1 MLESDIE
8 EGFSLTSKENKQLT
22 VNLYTLYSLSLN
34 RGYGVRF
41 LLGVAN
47 YHSMGYSTFRHM
59 LQACVQNIQQCHC

>member
-22 VNLYTLYSLSLN
+22 VNLYTLYTVQSFFKSRLWSA
-34 RGYGVRF
+34 F

-59 LQACVQNIQQCHC
+59 L